1 MIIKNFELNKK
12 IVDKYKFFL
21 LYGKNEG
28 LQNDI
33 IQSQFIK
40 DFEGQ
45 IDKYDEIEFLKN
57 NETIIT
63 NLLSK
68 SFFDSKKILI
78 ISRTSDK
85 ITKTIEMIEQ
95 RDMTDVKIIFKSGIL
110 EKRSKL
116 RNYFEKNSNLITIPF
131 YEDDVRSL
139 TSVIITFINKHK
151 IKLSRESINLL
162 VNRASGD
169 RENLKIE
176 LEKILYYSKSN
187 NKIEFEH
194 VQKLTNLAENYG
206 VGELADSCLSKNRKN
221 ISKILNENNYSDDDC
236 ILILRTLLAKSKR
249 LLTIIKKF
257 NETEN
262 LDSVISNM
270 KPPIFWK
277 EKESIKKQAVN
288 WKIEELKNKIYKINE
303 IEFLIKSN
311 SSKSLNLVSDFIV
324 NF

>member
-1 MIIKNFELNKK
+1 MIVKSFEINKK

-28 LQNDI
+28 LKNEI
-33 IQSQFIK
+33 IQSLFLK

-57 NETIIT
+57 TEIII
-63 NLLSK
+63 NDLLNK
-68 SFFDSKKILI
+68 SFFESKKILI

-85 ITKTIEMIEQ
+85 ILKTVEEIEE
-95 RDMTDVKIIFKSGIL
+95 RDMSDIKIIFKSGIL

-116 RNYFEKNSNLITIPF
+116 RSYFEKNSNLVTIPF

-139 TSVIITFINKHK
+139 TSVIIAFINKHK

-176 LEKILYYSKSN
+176 LDKILNYSLSN
-187 NKIEFEH
+187 NKIEFENI
-194 VQKLTNLAENYG
+194 QKLTNLAENYG
-206 VGELADSCLSKNRKN
+206 VNELADSCLGRNRKN

-249 LLTIIKKF
+249 LLTIIKKYK
-257 NETEN
+257 ETEN
-262 LDSVISNM
+262 LDSAISNM
-270 KPPIFWK
+270 RPPIFWK
-277 EKESIKKQAVN
+277 EKESVKKQAIT
-288 WKIEELKNKIYKINE
+288 WKIDELKSRIYKINE

-311 SSKSLNLVSDFIV
+311 SGKSLNLVSDFIV

>member
-1 MIIKNFELNKK
+1 MIVKNFDLNKK
-12 IVDKYKFFL
+12 IINNYKFFL

-28 LQNDI
+28 LQNEI
-33 IQSQFIK
+33 IQSQFLK

-45 IDKYDEIEFLKN
+45 IDKYDENEFLKN
-57 NETIIT
+57 NEIIIT
-63 NLLSK
+63 NLLNK
-68 SFFDSKKILI
+68 SFFESKKILI

-85 ITKTIEMIEQ
+85 ITKVIEEIAE
-95 RDMTDVKIIFKSGIL
+95 RDMTDIKIIFKSGIL

-116 RNYFEKNSNLITIPF
+116 RNYFEKKINLITIPF
-131 YEDDVRSL
+131 YEDDVKSL
-139 TSVIITFINKHK
+139 TSVVITFISKHN
-151 IKLSRESINLL
+151 IKLSKEIINLL

-176 LEKILYYSKSN
+176 LDKILNYSHSN

-194 VQKLTNLAENYG
+194 IQKLTNLAENYG
-206 VGELADSCLSKNRKN
+206 VNELADSCLGRNRKN

-249 LLTIIKKF
+249 LLTIIKKYK
-257 NETEN
+257 ETEN
-262 LDSVISNM
+262 LDNAISNM
-270 KPPIFWK
+270 RPPIFWK
-277 EKESIKKQAVN
+277 EKESVKKQAII
-288 WKIEELKNKIYKINE
+288 WKIDELKSRIYKINE

-311 SSKSLNLVSDFIV
+311 SGKSLNLVSDFIV

>member
-1 MIIKNFELNKK
+1 MIVKNFELNKK
-12 IVDKYKFFL
+12 ITDKYKFFL

-28 LQNDI
+28 LKNEI
-33 IQSQFIK
+33 IQSLFLK

-57 NETIIT
+57 SDVII
-63 NLLSK
+63 NDLLNK
-68 SFFDSKKILI
+68 SFFEAKKILI

-85 ITKTIEMIEQ
+85 IFKIFEEIEE
-95 RDMTDVKIIFKSGIL
+95 RDMADIKIIFKSGIL

-116 RNYFEKNSNLITIPF
+116 RSYFEKNSNLVTIPF

-139 TSVIITFINKHK
+139 TSVIIAFINKHK

-176 LEKILYYSKSN
+176 LDKILNYSHSN

-194 VQKLTNLAENYG
+194 IQKLTNLAENYG
-206 VGELADSCLSKNRKN
+206 VNELADSCLVRNRKN
-221 ISKILNENNYSDDDC
+221 TSKILNENNYSDDDC

-249 LLTIIKKF
+249 LLTIIKKYK
-257 NETEN
+257 ETEN
-262 LDSVISNM
+262 LDNAISNM

-277 EKESIKKQAVN
+277 EKDSVKKQAIT
-288 WKIEELKNKIYKINE
+288 WKIEELKNRIYKINE

-311 SSKSLNLVSDFIV
+311 SGKSLNLVSDFIV

>member
-1 MIIKNFELNKK
+1 MIVKSFELNKK
-12 IVDKYKFFL
+12 IADKYKFFL
-21 LYGKNEG
+21 LFGKNEG
-28 LQNDI
+28 LKNEF
-33 IQSQFIK
+33 IQSLFLK

-57 NETIIT
+57 TEIII
-63 NLLSK
+63 NDLLNK
-68 SFFDSKKILI
+68 SFFESKKILI

-85 ITKTIEMIEQ
+85 ILKTVEEIEE
-95 RDMTDVKIIFKSGIL
+95 RDMSDIKIIFKSGIL

-116 RNYFEKNSNLITIPF
+116 RSYFEKNSNLVTIPF

-139 TSVIITFINKHK
+139 TSVIIAFINKHK

-176 LEKILYYSKSN
+176 LDKILNYSHSN

-194 VQKLTNLAENYG
+194 IQKLTNLAENYG
-206 VGELADSCLSKNRKN
+206 VNELADSCLGRNRKN

-249 LLTIIKKF
+249 LLTIIKKYK
-257 NETEN
+257 ETEN
-262 LDSVISNM
+262 LDNAISNM
-270 KPPIFWK
+270 RPPIFWK
-277 EKESIKKQAVN
+277 EKESVKKQAIT
-288 WKIEELKNKIYKINE
+288 WKIDELKSRIYKINE

-311 SSKSLNLVSDFIV
+311 SGKSLNLVSDFIV

>member
-1 MIIKNFELNKK
+1 MIVKSFELNKK
-12 IVDKYKFFL
+12 IADKYKFFL

-28 LQNDI
+28 LKNEI
-33 IQSQFIK
+33 IQSLFLK

-45 IDKYDEIEFLKN
+45 IDKYDDIEFVKN
-57 NETIIT
+57 TEIII
-63 NLLSK
+63 NDLLNK
-68 SFFDSKKILI
+68 SFFESKKILI

-85 ITKTIEMIEQ
+85 IIKTIEKIEE
-95 RDMTDVKIIFKSGIL
+95 REMSDIKIIFKSGIL

-116 RNYFEKNSNLITIPF
+116 RSYFEKNSNLVTIPF

-139 TSVIITFINKHK
+139 TSVIIAFINKHK

-176 LEKILYYSKSN
+176 LDKILNYSHSN

-194 VQKLTNLAENYG
+194 IQKLTNLAENYG
-206 VGELADSCLSKNRKN
+206 VNELADSCLGRNRKN

-249 LLTIIKKF
+249 LLTIIKKYK
-257 NETEN
+257 ETEN
-262 LDSVISNM
+262 LDSAISNM
-270 KPPIFWK
+270 RPPIFWK
-277 EKESIKKQAVN
+277 EKESVKKQAIT
-288 WKIEELKNKIYKINE
+288 WKIDELKSRIYKINE

-311 SSKSLNLVSDFIV
+311 SGKSLNLVSDFIV